1 MMHFLAGGRGGGRRG
16 SRRRRCL
23 RRFRSEN
30 EPPGALVLLLVRPAN
45 LRRPRGNSAE
55 GIALRR
61 GSGPRRTAAVR
72 LATCDG
78 KVDGEVR
85 AHALAIALRA
95 ALPCP
100 HRRFSAPRCRTTE
113 ALRAKMRLGRSFRA
127 AERSTPAASRGRRG
141 RRGRRRE
148 RKQQVGAVASAR
160 HRKWAV
166 VTTVTTRNA
175 WP

>member
-16 SRRRRCL
+16 RRRRCRL

-55 GIALRR
+55 GGIPLR

-72 LATCDG
+72 LAATRDG

-85 AHALAIALRA
+85 AHALAIAFRA

-100 HRRFSAPRCRTTE
+100 HRRFSAPRCRTTD

-127 AERSTPAASRGRRG
+127 AERSTPAASRGRR
-141 RRGRRRE
+141 
-148 RKQQVGAVASAR
+148 
-160 HRKWAV
+160 
-166 VTTVTTRNA
+166 
-175 WP
+175 